1 MLGLCWRT
9 LGLRLSIGRRTCG
22 GNEFACQRLSHRFT
36 YSYTHCRCKCTP
48 PFTVTTIHGV
58 SSNVCTCTVPFA
70 LQHNISLLHTRLKN
84 GQRRCLRHESTCARS
99 YRCYG
104 PEPGHSRIA
113 SFPDGYS
120 DTTFMRF
127 HYVSLTSIVR
137 YCKCKAGAKIVA
149 LSSHY
154 IRCNSRDVNRS
165 DVRLGRHEPCTAPRT
180 LLCTLSA
187 LLNYHVG
194 VHIM

>member
-1 MLGLCWRT
+1 LLGLCWRT

-36 YSYTHCRCKCTP
+36 YSYTHCRCKYTP

-99 YRCYG
+99 YRCHG

-113 SFPDGYS
+113 SFPMDIVILRS
-120 DTTFMRF
+120 C
-127 HYVSLTSIVR
+127 VSIMCRSLPLCVTVS
-137 YCKCKAGAKIVA
+137 AKPA
-149 LSSHY
+149 QKS
-154 IRCNSRDVNRS
+154 
-165 DVRLGRHEPCTAPRT
+165 
-180 LLCTLSA
+180 
-187 LLNYHVG
+187 
-194 VHIM
+194 